1 MRLSAPLYGADGKVA
16 FYLGGQINCSTTI
29 HNCSDILRV
38 LSISDDPEDEKVPLS
53 PPPLTRD
60 NSTGPRSFFKSFRPR
75 SSTKVTA
82 DVREAG
88 MEQGLLNRIENM
100 NLKTQMKMFYT
111 AYSKV
116 GCIALASYLM
126 AFDNP

>member
-1 MRLSAPLYGADGKVA
+1 MRLSAPLYNADGKVA

-29 HNCSDILRV
+29 HSCSDILRV
-38 LSISDDPEDEKVPLS
+38 LSISDDPEEEKAPLS
-53 PPPLTRD
+53 PPPLTRGD
-60 NSTGPRSFFKSFRPR
+60 SSGPRGFFKSFRSR

-116 GCIALASYLM
+116 GYYCSPII
-126 AFDNP
+126 P